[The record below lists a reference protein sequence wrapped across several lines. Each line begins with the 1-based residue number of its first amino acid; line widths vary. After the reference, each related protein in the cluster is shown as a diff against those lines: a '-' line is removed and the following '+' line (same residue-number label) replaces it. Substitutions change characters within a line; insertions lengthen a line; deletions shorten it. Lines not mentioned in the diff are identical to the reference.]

1 MTPYRKPSKFAP
13 RQDRWA
19 VHKMNLYGPQK
30 DQQRIGFK
38 RELDTIYRQVQDTWI
53 GSRFT
58 DINLPV

>member
-1 MTPYRKPSKFAP
+1 
-13 RQDRWA
+13 
-19 VHKMNLYGPQK
+19 MNLYGPQK